1 MSGYDG
7 PQIFYADQNQAGAM
21 PNVVNP
27 MQVLSEGLSRFK
39 KFLREWQTNQSYIYR
54 DQLKD
59 NVANTNYVLEVDF
72 DDINNFDSILSHQL
86 RSKPSEF
93 HPIFEKAVKEVYA
106 SLANI
111 PIETIPDFQV
121 EVFSYE
127 NPRLLRELN
136 ATYLNQMV
144 TVSGIVVNANKSQ
157 VRAKKLTVKCKGC
170 GDRRNIDLPPGISYL
185 SIPRMCQAPRDNG
198 ALRDPNEKCPM
209 DCYAIVP
216 EESILIDQ
224 QTLKLQELPEA
235 VPTGEIPRTFQICL
249 DRVLVNKIAPGTR
262 VTLTGIYSVVE
273 QNVLSAKSSGN
284 SLKLPYIQVLGY
296 KPETNSGRG
305 FNKLFSNEEEE
316 KIRTLSR
323 DPEIYEKVSRSI
335 ASSIYGSQDIKKA
348 LSLLLFGGSR
358 KVLPDKTR
366 LRGDINILL
375 IGDPSTAKS
384 QFLKFIERVAP
395 IAIYTSGK
403 GSSAAGLT
411 ASIIKDF
418 QTGEFQLEGGA
429 MVLAD
434 GGIVCIDE
442 FDKVF
447 FWVKTILNIYVKKR
461 WDPKTE

>member
-7 PQIFYADQNQAGAM
+7 QEIFYADQNQASINPAI
-21 PNVVNP
+21 VNP
-27 MQVLSEGLSRFK
+27 LQVLTEGLSRFK

-54 DQLKD
+54 DQMKD
-59 NVANTNYVLEVDF
+59 NVANNTYILEVDF
-72 DDINNFDSILSHQL
+72 DDISNYDTILSHQL
-86 RSKPSEF
+86 RNNPADF

-111 PIETIPDFQV
+111 PIESIPDFQV
-121 EVFSYE
+121 QIFSFE
-127 NPRLLRELN
+127 NPKPLRELKSSC
-136 ATYLNQMV
+136 LNQLI
-144 TVSGIVVNANKSQ
+144 TVSGIIVNANKAQ
-157 VRAKKLTVKCKGC
+157 IRAKKLTVKCRQC
-170 GDRRNIDLPPGISYL
+170 NDRRIIDVNPGFSFL
-185 SIPRMCQAPRDNG
+185 NIPRTCQAPRDNS
-198 ALRDPNEKCPM
+198 ALRDPADKCPV
-209 DCYAIVP
+209 DCYVIIP
-216 EESILIDQ
+216 EESTLMDQ
-224 QTLKLQELPEA
+224 QNLKLQELPET

-249 DRVLVNKIAPGTR
+249 DRALVNKIVPGTR
-262 VTLTGIYSVVE
+262 VTLTGVYSVVE
-273 QNVLSAKSSGN
+273 QKVLSAKSN
-284 SLKLPYIQVLGY
+284 AASLKIPYIQVLGY

-305 FNKLFSNEEEE
+305 FNKLFTNEEEE

-323 DPEIYEKVSRSI
+323 DPEIYEKISKSI
-335 ASSIYGSQDIKKA
+335 ASAIYGSQDIKKA

-358 KVLPDKTR
+358 KVLPDKTK

-411 ASIIKDF
+411 ASILKDF
-418 QTGEFQLEGGA
+418 HTGEFQLEGGA

-442 FDKVF
+442 FDKVI
-447 FWVKTILNIYVKKR
+447 KYVKICLFNF
-461 WDPKTE
+461 